1 MPTMMP
7 NPRRVGGVETS
18 AHFFKAQ
25 FSSVQGRYLLVSTLA
40 CLQVTVTHWLRER
53 SELDVGGGELA
64 RVARG
69 KFDRFSLEI
78 DLPNAKSSIP

>member
-1 MPTMMP
+1 M
-7 NPRRVGGVETS
+7 
-18 AHFFKAQ
+18 
-25 FSSVQGRYLLVSTLA
+25 
-40 CLQVTVTHWLRER
+40 TVIHGLRER

-78 DLPNAKSSIP
+78 DLPNAKSSTP